1 MSTRSES
8 AREGV
13 EKVPVEL
20 GDRSYDILI
29 GEGLI
34 GRAGELIGPLLARP
48 RALIVT
54 DSNVADVHLP
64 VLERA
69 LAESEIAFD
78 AFVVPPGEHTKDFS
92 HLEQLSQR
100 LLQASLDRRSML
112 IALGGGVIGD
122 LAGFAAAVLLRGID
136 FIQIPTTLL
145 AQVDSSVGGK
155 TAIDMPQGKNLVGAF
170 HQPRLVLAD
179 TATLAT
185 LPRRQ
190 RLAGYAE
197 TVKYGLLGDL
207 EFFHWLETHGTAVVE
222 GDAAAIRHA
231 VATACRAKAAIVA
244 RDETEHGERA
254 LLNLGHTFGHA
265 LEIELGYSE
274 ELLHGE
280 AVALGMTLAFELSAQ
295 LGVCAAAESDRV
307 RRHIGAM
314 GLPTGFADLGGRVF
328 DPARLVS
335 HMRRDKKAEAGQLV
349 FILARAIGE
358 AFVARDVEAAE
369 VERLLTE
376 SLAETLPPAGSLAG
390 L

>member
-1 MSTRSES
+1 M
-8 AREGV
+8 
-13 EKVPVEL
+13 
-20 GDRSYDILI
+20 
-29 GEGLI
+29 
-34 GRAGELIGPLLARP
+34 
-48 RALIVT
+48 
-54 DSNVADVHLP
+54 
-64 VLERA
+64 
-69 LAESEIAFD
+69 
-78 AFVVPPGEHTKDFS
+78 
-92 HLEQLSQR
+92 
-100 LLQASLDRRSML
+100 
-112 IALGGGVIGD
+112 
-122 LAGFAAAVLLRGID
+122 
-136 FIQIPTTLL
+136 
-145 AQVDSSVGGK
+145 
-155 TAIDMPQGKNLVGAF
+155 
-170 HQPRLVLAD
+170 
-179 TATLAT
+179 
-185 LPRRQ
+185 
-190 RLAGYAE
+190 
-197 TVKYGLLGDL
+197 
-207 EFFHWLETHGTAVVE
+207 
-222 GDAAAIRHA
+222 
-231 VATACRAKAAIVA
+231 
-244 RDETEHGERA
+244 
-254 LLNLGHTFGHA
+254 NLGHTFGHA

>member
-1 MSTRSES
+1 MSTRGES

-54 DSNVADVHLP
+54 DSNVAEVHLP

-78 AFVVPPGEHTKDFS
+78 AFVLPPGEHTKDFS
-92 HLEQLSQR
+92 HLEQLTQR
-100 LLQASLDRRSML
+100 LLQAGLDRRSML

-222 GDAAAIRHA
+222 CDAAAVRHA

-265 LEIELGYSE
+265 LEIELGYSD

-307 RRHIGAM
+307 RRHLGAM